1 MTRFLPAL
9 LFVACHSN
17 NTENES
23 EPVTSPAEC
32 GTGVAAGS
40 DERLI
45 RWPYLQRVTSTS
57 AVIAFGAQSD
67 LTTGSVSVGRDTDY
81 TTATVSTTAEEIPFE
96 DTADAPKTLQLHSA
110 EITGLSAATEYC
122 YKIVAGGA
130 EIVSGL
136 TFKTAPD
143 DPDATVHFLVLGDF
157 GAGNTAEMD
166 VREAMMEYR
175 ETADFLVTVGDN
187 AYSNGTYGQWEANVF
202 DPYQYLLTRVPFFPT
217 LGNHDYYVEDGEPA
231 LKNLFLPENADVVGD
246 VERYW
251 STDWG
256 PLHLVGLDS
265 EDPLDRITDDKKG
278 DDERDWLENDL
289 AQNDHPWTIAAYHR
303 PMRSN
308 TVGRTGDAQVL
319 EYLVPT
325 LEEYEVPL
333 VLQGHDHNYARFV
346 AMHDGQPLDANVGGT
361 TYVISGG
368 GGAGLYDIEVG
379 TDELQLVGLK
389 TLNFM
394 YGTLEGCTLTM
405 EAIDDTGA
413 VIDTFTIDRC

>member
-1 MTRFLPAL
+1 MTRL
-9 LFVACHSN
+9 LMVLLVACHSGKG
-17 NTENES
+17 EES

-40 DERLI
+40 DQRLV
-45 RWPYLQRVTSTS
+45 RWPYLQRVTSSS
-57 AVIAFGAQSD
+57 AVVVFGAQAD
-67 LTTGSVSVGRDTDY
+67 LTTGSVSIGRDTDY
-81 TTATVSTTAEEIPFE
+81 TTATVSTTSQEIQYD
-96 DTADAPKTLQLHSA
+96 DTTDGTLQLHA
-110 EITGLSAATEYC
+110 GEITGLSPATEYC

-130 EIVSGL
+130 ELASGL
-136 TFKTAPD
+136 KFRTATD
-143 DPDATVHFLVLGDF
+143 DPDATVHFLVLGDYGTGIQYEF
-157 GAGNTAEMD
+157 D
-166 VREAMMEYR
+166 IRDAMTPYR

-187 AYSNGTYGQWEANVF
+187 AYSNGTWGQWQANVF
-202 DPYQYLLTRVPFFPT
+202 EPYQNILTRVPFFPA
-217 LGNHDYYVEDGEPA
+217 LGNHDYYMEDAAPA
-231 LKNLFLPENADVVGD
+231 LTNLFLPENADVVGD

-256 PLHLVGLDS
+256 PIHLVGLDS
-265 EDPLDRITDDKKG
+265 EDPLDRITDDKKD
-278 DDERDWLENDL
+278 DDERDWLSNDL
-289 AQNDHPWTIAAYHR
+289 AQNDLPWTIAAYHR

-308 TVGRTGDAQVL
+308 TVGRSGDPQVL
-319 EYLVPT
+319 SYLVPT
-325 LEEYEVPL
+325 LEGYEVPL

-361 TYVISGG
+361 TYVIAGG

-389 TLNFM
+389 TFNFL

-405 EAIDDTGA
+405 EAIDETGT